1 MDLTRQHIYQLHH
14 HLLQRLQSRAR
25 LPVLSVP
32 TYDVVRTA
40 RILSTAK
47 SRTRLITSVGQ
58 ILDQGFIPLL
68 FDDVVFDLASGPN
81 MLSGD
86 ALMRI
91 LAMSLDAV
99 QRCIIVT
106 GVAGIYTR
114 NPKVFEDDMLFRQ
127 LRYISTDT
135 DQEACDEPDATGAMD
150 SKWQWVQRITSAKP
164 STVKSRKRIEHWLL
178 LVMSGTR
185 TPRQAEI

>member
-1 MDLTRQHIYQLHH
+1 
-14 HLLQRLQSRAR
+14 
-25 LPVLSVP
+25 
-32 TYDVVRTA
+32 
-40 RILSTAK
+40 
-47 SRTRLITSVGQ
+47 
-58 ILDQGFIPLL
+58 
-68 FDDVVFDLASGPN
+68 

-114 NPKVFEDDMLFRQ
+114 NPKVFEDATLFRQ
-127 LRYISTDT
+127 LR
-135 DQEACDEPDATGAMD
+135 
-150 SKWQWVQRITSAKP
+150 KWQWVQRITSAKP

-185 TPRQAEI
+185 TPRQAEKYVVEEPRLG

>member
-1 MDLTRQHIYQLHH
+1 MDLTRQRIYQLHH

-58 ILDQGFIPLL
+58 ILDQGFITLL

-86 ALMRI
+86 AYALGRRI
-91 LAMSLDAV
+91 CSRA
-99 QRCIIVT
+99 
-106 GVAGIYTR
+106 TR
-114 NPKVFEDDMLFRQ
+114 
-127 LRYISTDT
+127 
-135 DQEACDEPDATGAMD
+135 
-150 SKWQWVQRITSAKP
+150 
-164 STVKSRKRIEHWLL
+164 
-178 LVMSGTR
+178 
-185 TPRQAEI
+185 